1 MNRKRRTATIILHK
15 EGELESKS
23 LRVPLWFL
31 RLSMIA
37 GIALAVVIV
46 IAAALYTPIVRTAAR
61 VPGLNSEVARLTEE
75 NRQVL
80 QLAERLEY
88 AEARYTQLR
97 GMLGGDLVPELQRPD
112 AGVPTSHAIVARV
125 PNAAACYEEGASV
138 PVHWPLDQAGVITR
152 GPVEPG
158 GADEEH
164 QGLDIAVAQ
173 GTPIRAAGGGLVI
186 DAGRDPEY
194 GLFVKLEHAD
204 GYQSMYGHASRLLVT
219 RDDSVH
225 AGQVVGVSGSTGRST
240 APHLHFE
247 ILKDGQSI
255 DPRSQVIRGCS
266 NGNILVGGG

>member
-1 MNRKRRTATIILHK
+1 MTDKRRTATIIVHK

-23 LRVPLWFL
+23 IRVPLWLL
-31 RLSMIA
+31 RFSMIA
-37 GIALAVVIV
+37 GIILAVVIV
-46 IAAALYTPIVRTAAR
+46 IAAVLYTPIVRTATR
-61 VPGLNSEVARLTEE
+61 VPGLTREVGRLTEE

-80 QLAERLEY
+80 ALAERLEY

-97 GMLGGDLVPELQRPD
+97 GMLGGDLVPELRRPD
-112 AGVPTSHAIVARV
+112 ADVPFMHAVVARI
-125 PNAAACYEEGASV
+125 PNAAACYEDGPSV
-138 PVHWPLDQAGVITR
+138 PGHWPLDQAGVKTR

-158 GADEEH
+158 GVAEEH

-173 GTPIRAAGGGLVI
+173 GTPIRAAGGGLVV

-194 GLFVKLEHAD
+194 GLFVKLEHPD
-204 GYQSMYGHASRLLVT
+204 GYQSMYGHASRLLVM
-219 RDDSVH
+219 RGDSAH
-225 AGQVVGVSGSTGRST
+225 AGQVIGLSGSTGRST

-255 DPRSQVIRGCS
+255 DPRSQVTRGCS

>member
-1 MNRKRRTATIILHK
+1 MTDRRRTATIIIHK

-23 LRVPLWFL
+23 IRVPLWFL
-31 RLSMIA
+31 RFSMIA
-37 GIALAVVIV
+37 GIALAVVIL
-46 IAAALYTPIVRTAAR
+46 IAAALYTPMVRTAAR
-61 VPGLNSEVARLTEE
+61 VPGLTREVERLTGE
-75 NRQVL
+75 NRQVV

-112 AGVPTSHAIVARV
+112 ANAPTLHAVVARI
-125 PNAAACYEEGASV
+125 PNAAACYEDGPSV

-158 GADEEH
+158 GAAEEH

-173 GTPIRAAGGGLVI
+173 GTPIRAAGGGLVL

-194 GLFVKLEHAD
+194 GLFVKLQHPD
-204 GYQSMYGHASRLLVT
+204 GYQSMYGHASRLLVIKG
-219 RDDSVH
+219 DSAH
-225 AGQVVGVSGSTGRST
+225 AGQVIGLSGSTGRST

-247 ILKDGQSI
+247 ILKDGRSI
-255 DPRSQVIRGCS
+255 DPRSQVTRECR
-266 NGNILVGGG
+266 NGNILVGGA